1 MKQIILKKY
10 HVTYFTIQ
18 AFEKA
23 FKTSTRTFWPEGGHS
38 IKDIKG
44 TITSLPR

>member
-23 FKTSTRTFWPEGGHS
+23 FKTSREHFGLKVATQLK
-38 IKDIKG
+38 ILKG
-44 TITSLPR
+44 Q